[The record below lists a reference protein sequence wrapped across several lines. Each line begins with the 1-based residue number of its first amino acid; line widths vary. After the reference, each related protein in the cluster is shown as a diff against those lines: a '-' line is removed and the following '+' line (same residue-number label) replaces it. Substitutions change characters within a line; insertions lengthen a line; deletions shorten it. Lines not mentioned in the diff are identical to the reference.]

1 MDEITVARSGAEIA
15 AEINIIKKQTAR
27 VCLSATVE
35 IGRLLVEA
43 KAAVPFGEWGT
54 WLERN
59 VAYSQS
65 TANNI
70 MRLYQEY
77 GEQEQI
83 GFFEENRMEIFG
95 DLTPSQAVALLGL
108 EPAERRQ
115 YVEAHDMDTVSVR
128 DIQREVKARQE
139 AEALAAA
146 AREELQN
153 TKRMAEDLKEQLSEA
168 QSASGDA
175 KASEKELRERK
186 FSLAK
191 GTKYLLD
198 FMFYA
203 GILVTISL
211 PFSLKYIGK
220 YLEAV
225 EEHYLPAV
233 IIFAILGVL
242 ALLLI
247 NELRKMIGTVLA
259 ENCFVPEN
267 VASLRRMG
275 DLSFFIAAMSAVR
288 CVVYLT
294 IAMLVIILVFIIAG
308 MFSKVLAMVFEE
320 AVRYKKENDLTI

>member
-1 MDEITVARSGAEIA
+1 MDEMTVARSGAEIA

-35 IGRLLVEA
+35 IGQLLVEA
-43 KAAVPFGEWGT
+43 KAAVPFGEWGV

-108 EPAERRQ
+108 EPAERKRF
-115 YVEAHDMDTVSVR
+115 VETHDMETVSVR
-128 DIQREVKARQE
+128 DIQKEIKARQE

-153 TKRMAEDLKEQLSEA
+153 AKRLAEDLKDQLSKA

-175 KASEKELRERK
+175 KASEKELRDKLKKQFEAKLNRETAAIQKEAADAKKALDEAESKAAADKSAALSAQREELSSAYAEQLSLLTEERDRAIAASQNAGNESIAR
-186 FSLAK
+186 FS
-191 GTKYLLD
+191 
-198 FMFYA
+198 
-203 GILVTISL
+203 
-211 PFSLKYIGK
+211 
-220 YLEAV
+220 
-225 EEHYLPAV
+225 V
-233 IIFAILGVL
+233 IFENIQT
-242 ALLLI
+242 
-247 NELRKMIGTVLA
+247 ELSQLRELA
-259 ENCFVPEN
+259 EQVEKD
-267 VASLRRMG
+267 G
-275 DLSFFIAAMSAVR
+275 DANKSSWLIGCVKRLFAQIA
-288 CVVYLT
+288 
-294 IAMLVIILVFIIAG
+294 
-308 MFSKVLAMVFEE
+308 
-320 AVRYKKENDLTI
+320 KEW